1 MKKKK
6 RKEKREKGKEKREKK
21 KSLLHPQTQLPARRA
36 GRDPVDARMEPG
48 HRRHG
53 RDPAGVGL
61 VAELGDLVPVGGVDV
76 DEAVHVADAEALDGG
91 GGPRRGGGGGRLF
104 VAVGDG
110 AGCGRG

>member
-6 RKEKREKGKEKREKK
+6 AKREKRKEKKK
-21 KSLLHPQTQLPARRA
+21 NLLHPQTQLPARRP

-91 GGPRRGGGGGRLF
+91 GGGPRRGGGRRLF

-110 AGCGRG
+110 SGRG